1 MNYISDLGTGSGA
14 AHPVKELHSR
24 ADQPRL
30 LSLAPLFRECMET
43 CPRNVVSVNWHSDLP
58 MRPPCFIFL
67 KSSSW
72 TRKMKLFLQDGA
84 NTGLSGWL
92 LQLFFFMFVVCF
104 FLPRNIT
111 PFSLWPKTGYYTGP
125 LNIWIT
131 PLFDLTRLR
140 FPPVLFRSNTTKR
153 IKTRASENNPSCP
166 LRGVM

>member
-14 AHPVKELHSR
+14 AHPVKELHRR

-30 LSLAPLFRECMET
+30 LSLAPLFRKRMET
-43 CPRNVVSVNWHSDLP
+43 CPRSLVSVNWHSDLL
-58 MRPPCFIFL
+58 MRPPRFIFL
-67 KSSSW
+67 KSSSL

-84 NTGLSGWL
+84 NTGLSVL
-92 LQLFFFMFVVCF
+92 ILQLFFMFVVCF

>member
-14 AHPVKELHSR
+14 AHPVKELHRR
-24 ADQPRL
+24 ADLPRL
-30 LSLAPLFRECMET
+30 LSLTPLFRKRMET
-43 CPRNVVSVNWHSDLP
+43 CPWNSVSVNWHSDLL

-67 KSSSW
+67 KSSSL

-84 NTGLSGWL
+84 NTGLSL
-92 LQLFFFMFVVCF
+92 LFVFFYHAILLHSVCD
-104 FLPRNIT
+104 LKLGVIR
-111 PFSLWPKTGYYTGP
+111 P

-131 PLFDLTRLR
+131 PLFDLTLLR